1 MASKTNTIV
10 SVGWLKQHLNHP
22 DLIVLDASLQSTID
36 GKLSN
41 SSSKTIPGTRFF
53 DLKNNFSEANGF
65 PNTVPKEKHF
75 EIECQKLGI
84 HKNSKI
90 VVFDSLG
97 IYSSPRVWWLFNLM
111 GHEDISVL
119 DGGLPE
125 WIHNGFPTETRAV
138 KSYIPGDFKGTFQP
152 KYVKNYDEI
161 LKNLHTKEFLLIDA
175 RSEGRFEGTAREP
188 RKQLKSGHIPNA
200 INIPYNNVLSDGKF
214 KTVSELKILFDSKY
228 DNKKELVFSCG
239 SGLTACIVMLA
250 HRLVFNKNTAI
261 YDGSW
266 TEWAERQNLKTD
278 VL

>member
-1 MASKTNTIV
+1 MNTIV

-22 DLIVLDASLQSTID
+22 DLIVLDASLESTIER
-36 GKLSN
+36 KLSN
-41 SSSKTIPGTRFF
+41 SSLKTIPSSRFF
-53 DLKNNFSEANGF
+53 DLKNNFSEADGF

-111 GHEDISVL
+111 GHQDISVL

-125 WIHNGFPTETRAV
+125 WIHNGFPTETRAFNP
-138 KSYIPGDFKGTFQP
+138 YTPGDFKATLQP
-152 KYVKNYDEI
+152 KYVKNYDDI
-161 LKNLHTKEFLLIDA
+161 LENLHTNEFLLIDV

-188 RKQLKSGHIPNA
+188 RKHLKSGHIPNA
-200 INIPYNNVLSDGKF
+200 INIPYNNVLSGGKF
-214 KTVSELKILFDSKY
+214 KPEEELKTLFSSKY
-228 DNKKELVFSCG
+228 DSKNKLVFSCG

-250 HRLVFNKNTAI
+250 NVLVFKTTNAI

-266 TEWAERQNLKTD
+266 TEWAERQNLKID